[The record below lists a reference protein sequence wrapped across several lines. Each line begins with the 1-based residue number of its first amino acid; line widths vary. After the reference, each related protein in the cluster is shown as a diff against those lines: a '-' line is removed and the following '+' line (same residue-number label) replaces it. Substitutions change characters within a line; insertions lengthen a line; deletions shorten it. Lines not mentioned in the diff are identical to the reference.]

1 MRCRVGRGQGE
12 GRAANQKKRIVRARD
27 LLGLRVTHARPCG
40 DRRLFTDTAFSMPRT
55 TTSARHRH
63 ETLSER
69 LRGGARG
76 AGVVAL
82 SLCNIG
88 ASPLIDAQ
96 CRTAGVVLLLAM
108 ADDGTRHHHEAFT

>member
-1 MRCRVGRGQGE
+1 MRAEQQIRKSALFVLVLCLACASLTLDRV
-12 GRAANQKKRIVRARD
+12 
-27 LLGLRVTHARPCG
+27 VTDVCLPTRH
-40 DRRLFTDTAFSMPRT
+40 FSMPRT

-96 CRTAGVVLLLAM
+96 CRTAGVVLLLTM
-108 ADDGTRHHHEAFT
+108 TDDGTRHHHEAFT